1 VKFHSTITI
10 NFAITDHASTTL
22 STGLGSIDAICDENG
37 DVVER
42 YSYDAWG
49 NRRHQENWF
58 LSDTRTNFI
67 TNRGF
72 TGHEHLDVF
81 GLINANARMYE
92 PATGRFLTP
101 DPYIQ
106 APDFSQNYNRY
117 AYALN
122 NPLVYTDPSGEF
134 IWMPIIIGAAIGTY
148 MGGTLANND
157 YNPANWDYSSGRTWG
172 YMAGGAIVGAAS
184 GYIGGAVATSGMP
197 MANTAGIASASF
209 VNSVGTHIYTGGQT
223 DVSISFGV
231 ASYNFDNNEW
241 GYLGKRGNSALEN
254 IGYGFGAL
262 ANLGDAFSLF
272 SGGGQNVKVNS
283 ASTKDGNEWWG
294 HSSITDENGSSLVSV
309 GPDGQVQKA
318 ASLSETWRNSIKGAD
333 TDWSTY
339 LGKKGTWSVEMNNVS
354 TTAISKYASGVSR
367 WDLLLN
373 SCVGHTSRALWT
385 AGIPNVYA
393 FHPHMLNLQLAIRQ
407 IGIYSSP
414 YLYQMR

>member
-1 VKFHSTITI
+1 MSRLYTYKITA
-10 NFAITDHASTTL
+10 NYLEAASVSL
-22 STGLGSIDAICDENG
+22 NSR
-37 DVVER
+37 DV
-42 YSYDAWG
+42 S
-49 NRRHQENWF
+49 
-58 LSDTRTNFI
+58 
-67 TNRGF
+67 GF
-72 TGHEHLDVF
+72 TGHEHLYAF
-81 GLINANARMYE
+81 NLINMNGRMYD
-92 PATGRFLTP
+92 PVVSRMLSP
-101 DPYIQ
+101 DNYMQ
-106 APDFSQNYNRY
+106 APDFSQSFNRY
-117 AYALN
+117 SYAWN
-122 NPLVYTDPSGEF
+122 NPLVYTDPDGEF
-134 IWMPIIIGAAIGTY
+134 IFTTLAIITGQWWALPMTIGADIG
-148 MGGTLANND
+148 MWQGGLLANGTM
-157 YNPANWDYSSGRTWG
+157 NPFKWDYSSGKTWG
-172 YMAGGAIVGAAS
+172 YMASGMVVGAAS
-184 GYIGGAVATSGMP
+184 GYFGGAVAASGMP

-231 ASYNFDNNEW
+231 ASYNFDQNEW
-241 GYLGKRGNSALEN
+241 GYLGKKGNPTLEN
-254 IGYGFGAL
+254 IGYSFGAL
-262 ANLGDAFSLF
+262 ANLGDFVSLF

-294 HSSITDENGSSLVSV
+294 HSSITDENGHSLVSV
-309 GPDGQVQKA
+309 GPDGQVQKS
-318 ASLSETWRNSIKGAD
+318 ASLSETWQNSIKVAD

-354 TTAISKYASGVSR
+354 ATAISKYASGVSR

>member
-1 VKFHSTITI
+1 MSWLYTHKIIADYLRAEATFVSLY
-10 NFAITDHASTTL
+10 SR
-22 STGLGSIDAICDENG
+22 
-37 DVVER
+37 DV
-42 YSYDAWG
+42 S
-49 NRRHQENWF
+49 
-58 LSDTRTNFI
+58 
-67 TNRGF
+67 GF
-72 TGHEHLDVF
+72 TGHEHLYAF
-81 GLINANARMYE
+81 NLINMNGRNVVYPEWLCYFGNPVVSRM
-92 PATGRFLTP
+92 LSP
-101 DPYIQ
+101 DNYIQ
-106 APDFSQNYNRY
+106 APDLSQSFNRY
-117 AYALN
+117 SYAWN
-122 NPLVYTDPSGEF
+122 NPLVYTDPDGEF
-134 IWMPIIIGAAIGTY
+134 IFTTLAIITGQWWALPMTIGADIG
-148 MGGTLANND
+148 MWQGGLLANGTM
-157 YNPANWDYSSGRTWG
+157 NPFKWDYSSGKTWG
-172 YMAGGAIVGAAS
+172 YMASGMVVGAAS
-184 GYIGGAVATSGMP
+184 GYFGGAVAASGMP

-231 ASYNFDNNEW
+231 ASYNFDQNEW
-241 GYLGKRGNSALEN
+241 GYLGKKGNSTLEN
-254 IGYGFGAL
+254 IGYSFGAL
-262 ANLGDAFSLF
+262 ANLGDFVSLF

-294 HSSITDENGSSLVSV
+294 HSSITDENGHSLVSV
-309 GPDGQVQKA
+309 GPDGQVQKS
-318 ASLSETWRNSIKGAD
+318 ASLSETWQNSIKVAD

-354 TTAISKYASGVSR
+354 ATAISKYASGVSR